1 MLPLVSA
8 GPFALEPI
16 PGVGSLLFHPKNS
29 LEELWAAQRTQLM
42 KRRKNESPEQSIDS
56 HGGTRI
62 DTFRIPNR
70 KWWVYYFFALH
81 QLSFSRWRSTRR

>member
-29 LEELWAAQRTQLM
+29 LEELWAAQRTQFDE
-42 KRRKNESPEQSIDS
+42 KEK
-56 HGGTRI
+56 
-62 DTFRIPNR
+62 
-70 KWWVYYFFALH
+70 K
-81 QLSFSRWRSTRR
+81 